1 MSAPKQENE
10 LFTRRINKC
19 YTTEAPRNMMH
30 EMKKVSCKSED
41 QNSESQLTCIGKKKS
56 ILN

>member
-41 QNSESQLTCIGKKKS
+41 QNSESQLTCIGKKKKHT
-56 ILN
+56 